1 MGLGFSFLSL
11 PLPSECMLIFVG
23 FGLVKMG
30 FFLSNCFVE
39 NRCESS
45 TNNEKKSNPESW
57 QTGH

>member
-45 TNNEKKSNPESW
+45 TNNEKKSNPES
-57 QTGH
+57 

>member
-1 MGLGFSFLSL
+1 MDLGFSFLPL

-30 FFLSNCFVE
+30 FFLSNGICFVE

-45 TNNEKKSNPESW
+45 TNNEKKSNSKS
-57 QTGH
+57 